1 MKKILFGLALLGVL
15 AGGCKSRQ
23 AGQQAGA
30 YPEEKL
36 GWKLG
41 SQAYTFNRFDF
52 FQAVAKID
60 SCKLRYVEAFPG
72 QRLGGGMEG
81 RMDFRMK
88 PEVREQVLT
97 KLKAAGVTLYGFG
110 VVTPGSEKDWK
121 QLFEFAK
128 AMGIR
133 TITSE
138 PKVADLDM
146 IASLCET
153 YKINVALHNHPKPS
167 IYWNVDFALE
177 SIAGKSKYLG
187 LCADIGHWV
196 RSGLDPVACLKKA
209 RGHVLHMHFKD
220 LNERSAKAH
229 DVHWGSGASDIPAVL
244 AELKAQRFKGMIS
257 AEYEYNWRNNA
268 PDVAA
273 SVAFFR
279 SAL

>member
-1 MKKILFGLALLGVL
+1 MKNPLIFLLFVAVL
-15 AGGCKSRQ
+15 SYGCKSRKV
-23 AGQQAGA
+23 GQQANA
-30 YPEEKL
+30 YPEERL

-52 FQAVAKID
+52 FQAIAKID

-72 QRLGGGMEG
+72 QRIGGGLEG
-81 RMDFRMK
+81 RMDYHMPAER
-88 PEVREQVLT
+88 RQQILAR
-97 KLKAAGVTLYGFG
+97 LKDSGVTLYGYG
-110 VVTPGSEKDWK
+110 VVTPRSADEWK

-138 PKVADLDM
+138 PPVADLDM
-146 IASLCET
+146 IAGLCNT

-167 IYWNVDFALE
+167 IYWDVDFALQ
-177 SIAGKSKYLG
+177 SIGTKSRYLG

-196 RSGLDPVACLKKA
+196 RSGLDPVACMKKA
-209 RGHVLHMHFKD
+209 RGRVLHMHFKD
-220 LNERSAKAH
+220 LNEKSARAH
-229 DVHWGSGASDIPAVL
+229 DVHWGSGVSNIPAVL
-244 AELKAQRFKGMIS
+244 TELKEQRFKGMIS
-257 AEYEYNWRNNA
+257 AEYEYNWKNNA